1 MSGNRTNQE
10 AGPRTGEQP
19 GAESGSTV
27 VPEARDGAVRQLRD
41 ENEGLR
47 LRLQAAEE
55 VLEDLGGRS
64 QEASEV
70 VLQNQQLRDELDSL
84 AAAKRNL
91 EKKLA
96 VCEGAANGLRRRA
109 AGREAEK
116 LGTGA
121 DATDAKGRE
130 AGNVTAPRALPVAS
144 GDRALP
150 GTWPLSPTGLSGT
163 FAEVPVSQVVQVLET
178 TRKTGCLA
186 VQSGRTSGKTTG
198 AIWFRDGQVV
208 GCEFAAPEGRLV
220 DREAFYAVVALAE
233 GSYEFVS
240 ETISFEP
247 RIRAPVQGLLMEAAR
262 RLDEGARG

>member
-1 MSGNRTNQE
+1 MTRNGKKHR
-10 AGPRTGEQP
+10 AVPRTGEQP
-19 GAESGSTV
+19 GAKSGSIV
-27 VPEARDGAVRQLRD
+27 LPEATDGSVRRLRD

-64 QEASEV
+64 QQASEV
-70 VLQNQQLRDELDSL
+70 VLQNQRLRDQLDSL
-84 AAAKRNL
+84 AAAKRHL

-109 AGREAEK
+109 AGREVAK

-121 DATDAKGRE
+121 AATDGKGHE
-130 AGNVTAPRALPVAS
+130 TADVTGPRGLSVAS
-144 GDRALP
+144 ASRLLP
-150 GTWPLSPTGLSGT
+150 KTWPLSPTGLSGT
-163 FAEVPVSQVVQVLET
+163 FAEVPVSQVVQVLEA

-198 AIWFRDGQVV
+198 AIWFREGQVV
-208 GCEFAAPEGRLV
+208 GCEFAAPGGKLV
-220 DREAFYAVVALAE
+220 DQEAFYAVVALAE

-240 ETISFEP
+240 EAITIEP

-262 RLDEGARG
+262 RLDERARG

>member
-1 MSGNRTNQE
+1 MKGNEIDHKTGARAGEQLG
-10 AGPRTGEQP
+10 AGP
-19 GAESGSTV
+19 ESAV
-27 VPEARDGAVRQLRD
+27 APEATDGAVRRLRG

-64 QEASEV
+64 QEAGEV
-70 VLQNQQLRDELDSL
+70 VLKNQQLRDELDSL

-109 AGREAEK
+109 AGREASK
-116 LGTGA
+116 IPTGA
-121 DATDAKGRE
+121 ATTDGKGQETAK
-130 AGNVTAPRALPVAS
+130 VTGPRAPSVAS

-220 DREAFYAVVALAE
+220 DQEAFYAMVALAE

-240 ETISFEP
+240 EAITFEP

>member
-1 MSGNRTNQE
+1 MRGNRTNHK
-10 AGPRTGEQP
+10 AAPRTGQQL
-19 GAESGSTV
+19 GAGTGSAV
-27 VPEARDGAVRQLRD
+27 SPEATDGAVRRLRD

-70 VLQNQQLRDELDSL
+70 VLRNQQLRDELDSL

-91 EKKLA
+91 EKKLS
-96 VCEGAANGLRRRA
+96 VCEGAANRLRRRGA
-109 AGREAEK
+109 DREAAK
-116 LGTGA
+116 LWTGVN
-121 DATDAKGRE
+121 ATDGE
-130 AGNVTAPRALPVAS
+130 GHGVGNVTGPRGRSVAS

-178 TRKTGCLA
+178 ARKTGCLA

-208 GCEFAAPEGRLV
+208 GCELAAPEGRLV
-220 DREAFYAVVALAE
+220 DQEAFYAIVALAE

-240 ETISFEP
+240 EAISFEP

-262 RLDEGARG
+262 RLDERARG